1 MGTTRSVYN
10 RSLYH
15 IKQSE
20 KTVIDKKHLQSLF
33 VTRKSRDGVI
43 NPNIQ
48 DWELETP
55 KDIRNG
61 AIRDLKKAFT
71 SAFSNLRNGNI
82 QTFKMGYKRKKTYP
96 SVEIPRSAIK
106 LENGFCMIYPKYK
119 LGKIKMSKR
128 DKQVALEYDCRLAF
142 QNDEWYLVVPFKKLV
157 STKKPENGIM
167 SLDPGVRTFQT
178 GYSEKE
184 ATKIQHNRELL
195 ITYRQQLDKFRSLR
209 DRKLI
214 SRSSFTRRT
223 KRIYRKARHY
233 IDELHYRTI
242 QYLRSYQY
250 VLLPSFESQE
260 MVQGTLRRKTKREL
274 LGLQHFQFK
283 QRLRNSFQ
291 LERYN
296 DVEIVSEEYTSKTCG
311 RCGIITSI
319 GSSVQFNCNRCN
331 LHLHRDVNG
340 ARNILLKRLY
350 GN

>member
-1 MGTTRSVYN
+1 MGTTRVVYN

-15 IKQSE
+15 VKQLE
-20 KTVIDKKHLQSLF
+20 KTVVDKKVLQSLF
-33 VTRKSRDGVI
+33 VTRKSRSGVV
-43 NPNIQ
+43 NSNIQ
-48 DWELETP
+48 EWELETP

-71 SAFSNLRNGNI
+71 TAFSNLRNGNI
-82 QTFKMGYKRKKTYP
+82 ERFKMGYKRKKTYP
-96 SVEIPRSAIK
+96 SVEIPRTAIR
-106 LENGFCMIYPKYK
+106 LENGFCTLYPKYK

-128 DKQVALEYDCRLAF
+128 DEQVSLEYDCRLVF
-142 QNDEWYLVVPFKKLV
+142 QNDEWYLVVPVKKIL
-157 STKKPENGIM
+157 SSKKPSGGIVA
-167 SLDPGVRTFQT
+167 LDPGVRTFQT
-178 GYSEKE
+178 LYSDKE

-195 ITYRQQLDKFRSLR
+195 VKYRKQLDKFKSLR
-209 DRKLI
+209 DKKLI
-214 SRSSFTRRT
+214 PRSSFTRRT
-223 KRIYRKARHY
+223 KRIYRKARHH
-233 IDELHYRTI
+233 IDELHYQTI

-274 LGLQHFQFK
+274 LGLQHYQFK
-283 QRLRNSFQ
+283 QRILNSFQ

-296 DVEIVSEEYTSKTCG
+296 DVEIVTEAYTSKTCG
-311 RCGIITSI
+311 RCGYITNI
-319 GSSVQFNCNRCN
+319 GSSVQFKCKKCN